1 MPIIYD
7 GDTSNN
13 GDSDSRDS
21 TCHDNSDSSRNSS
34 SIKLDHN
41 QPKAFATTQAG
52 RLAVDNGIDNVPCAP
67 DLRYHSRVHHSPA
80 NDAGVYY
87 DSSAMGETSFQG
99 NVQACD
105 TEHERSYEAEEIEVL
120 FIEHQQKLAARRWTI
135 WRRGIFDPRYNR
147 DMPLDSNDTFHANQA
162 NYSDRSLWV
171 HLCARL
177 PVWRTIAGSCRW
189 LFYTLMATVGMLVHI
204 ALLYISVT
212 VSDLGWIWRQLTRI
226 VLKAVAPPRRMKAL
240 VLLAALA
247 AGLAYHA
254 KTSLT
259 VLHEFCYRVKA
270 DTHAKSFDLPT
281 VPQWWSIPQTIDM
294 VRNINLSLLE
304 DWIPFQRKPLKSLVQ
319 TRAPKD
325 RMRMIQN
332 IGDKMEMIQQTLH
345 QLENADN
352 RLTKRITSS
361 KHQLDV
367 ISRDLELLK
376 NQLAH
381 GQWIKPML
389 AVLRDEIPKYVA
401 VPKNPFT
408 GEIQVPVAFW
418 DQARDLFATRSQVDE
433 SIEKVL
439 SSRSVKVGTQW
450 TRFLEENDQALQ
462 NLVGSQV
469 EKITR
474 EEFLRL
480 FVAEADIIWAS
491 LKDRV
496 KSLLEHEEQLKT
508 SSESRTS
515 HVEDLLPVDSR
526 TLTDIEYQLI
536 MDVVDEAL
544 GRHSA
549 DVVAKPDY
557 ALSSAGGSIIPH
569 LTFQD
574 FVVQMK
580 PRFLGRLGLKHL
592 IPANPRVEKRAIKAI
607 QPDVH
612 AGSCW
617 AMKGDHGQI
626 GIQLA
631 RAIIV
636 TEVTIEHV
644 DPRIAL
650 HYGSAPREMEI
661 WGLASSQKGLG
672 NRNGRQGEADA
683 PAQGA
688 SLLTTIEY
696 KYDEHEG
703 KQPKLM
709 QSFQIPLQKQNV
721 VSTGVVVR
729 VNSNWGYPAFTCLY
743 RIRVHGFEST
753 LAGF

>member
-1 MPIIYD
+1 
-7 GDTSNN
+7 
-13 GDSDSRDS
+13 
-21 TCHDNSDSSRNSS
+21 
-34 SIKLDHN
+34 
-41 QPKAFATTQAG
+41 
-52 RLAVDNGIDNVPCAP
+52 
-67 DLRYHSRVHHSPA
+67 
-80 NDAGVYY
+80 
-87 DSSAMGETSFQG
+87 
-99 NVQACD
+99 
-105 TEHERSYEAEEIEVL
+105 
-120 FIEHQQKLAARRWTI
+120 
-135 WRRGIFDPRYNR
+135 
-147 DMPLDSNDTFHANQA
+147 
-162 NYSDRSLWV
+162 
-171 HLCARL
+171 
-177 PVWRTIAGSCRW
+177 
-189 LFYTLMATVGMLVHI
+189 MATVGMLVHI

-240 VLLAALA
+240 VLLVALT

-254 KTSLT
+254 NTSLT
-259 VLHEFCYRVKA
+259 ALHEFCYRFKA
-270 DTHAKSFDLPT
+270 NTQAKSFDLPT
-281 VPQWWSIPQTIDM
+281 IPQWWSIPQTIDM
-294 VRNINLSLLE
+294 VRKINLSLE

-319 TRAPKD
+319 ARAPKD

-332 IGDKMEMIQQTLH
+332 IEGKMEMIQQALH

-361 KHQLDV
+361 KHRLDV
-367 ISRDLELLK
+367 ISRDLELLES
-376 NQLAH
+376 QFAH
-381 GQWIKPML
+381 GQWIKPMID
-389 AVLRDEIPKYVA
+389 VLRDEIPKYVA

-408 GEIQVPVAFW
+408 GEIQIPVAFW

-433 SIEKVL
+433 SIKRVL
-439 SSRSVKVGTQW
+439 SSRFVKVGTRW

-469 EKITR
+469 EKIPR

-496 KSLLEHEEQLKT
+496 VSLLEHEEQLKT
-508 SSESRTS
+508 SSESWTS
-515 HVEDLLPVDSR
+515 RGDGLLPVDSR
-526 TLTDIEYQLI
+526 TLTEIEYQLV

-544 GRHSA
+544 ERHSA

-569 LTFQD
+569 LTFLD

-592 IPANPRVEKRAIKAI
+592 IPANPQVEKRAIKAI

-672 NRNGRQGEADA
+672 NRDSRQGEANA

-696 KYDEHEG
+696 KYGEHEG

-709 QSFQIPLQKQNV
+709 QTFQIPLQKQNV